1 MLVGFTGAQCT
12 GKSTLLRR
20 CKDELLNSGPWE
32 FVDEVTRKVARGGH
46 NINTQGNDM
55 TQLHILKEHLENH
68 TMSGDVILDRC
79 IVDGFVYTNWL
90 HDKGLVEK
98 WIDTYACN
106 LLSFLGERLDII
118 FYTCP
123 DDIPMEDDGVR
134 STDNEFRDN
143 IIDIYNVLLGASW
156 SLPGRDTWRHKVIR
170 LSGTVDERMETIKN
184 TLEI

>member
-12 GKSTLLRR
+12 GKSTLLNK

-46 NINTQGNDM
+46 NINADGNNM
-55 TQLHILKEHLENH
+55 TQLQILKEHLDNH
-68 TMSGDVILDRC
+68 TLSGDVILDRC
-79 IVDGFVYTNWL
+79 IIDGYVYTHWL
-90 HDKGLVEK
+90 QLNSQVDK
-98 WIDTYACN
+98 WISTYACN
-106 LLSFLGERLDII
+106 LLSFLGEKLDVI

-134 STDNEFRDN
+134 STDNQFRN
-143 IIDIYNVLLGASW
+143 SILDIYNNLLDSSW
-156 SLPGRDTWRHKVIR
+156 YLPGVDTWRHKVVR